1 MTDGAVNA
9 NTQTVGVFG
18 LGYVGCV
25 SAACLAK
32 AGWRVIGVDV
42 NPLKVDLINQ
52 GSSPV
57 FEPGLADVV
66 REVVEAG
73 RLRATTDPE
82 EAVGEAAFSLIC
94 VGTPSKPN
102 GALDATHIARVCE
115 DIGRALRPR
124 QGRHVVVVRSTVVPG
139 TAANIVTP
147 ALEQA
152 AHRQVG
158 KALAVC
164 VNPEFLREGTS
175 LQDFQHPPF
184 TLIGSDDPSAARD
197 VAAFYAGIDAP
208 LHLLDA
214 KTAEILKYA
223 CNAFHGLKVTFAN
236 EIGNICRALGID
248 GQEVMRVFC
257 EDTKLNLSAYY
268 LKPGF
273 AFGGSC
279 LPKDLRA
286 LVQQARQLDVET
298 PVLAAVL
305 QSNRHQVERAVDM
318 VLRTGKRR
326 VGLLGLSF
334 KPGTDDLRESPLVT
348 LAETLLGKGVQLAIY
363 DPDVSGAR
371 VMGANRAY
379 IEREIPHIWSLMRES
394 LAEVVAHAEAI
405 VIGNKVEQYR
415 KIETL
420 RQDGQ
425 IVIDLVR
432 MFDRRTGEDGRYQG
446 ICW

>member
-1 MTDGAVNA
+1 M
-9 NTQTVGVFG
+9 TQTLGVFG

-25 SAACLAK
+25 SAACFAN
-32 AGWRVIGVDV
+32 AGWQVIGVDV
-42 NPLKVDLINQ
+42 NSLKVDMIND
-52 GSSPV
+52 GNSPV
-57 FEPGLADVV
+57 VEPGVADLV
-66 REVVEAG
+66 RAEVAGG
-73 RLRATTDPE
+73 RLRATTDVC
-82 EAVGEAAFSLIC
+82 EAVEAASVSLIC

-102 GALDATHIARVCE
+102 GALDHTYVARVCE

-124 QGRHVVVVRSTVVPG
+124 RERHVVVVRSTVLPG
-139 TAANIVTP
+139 TTASVVIPTLERAAQRT
-147 ALEQA
+147 
-152 AHRQVG
+152 VG
-158 KALAVC
+158 DGVAVC

-175 LQDFQHPPF
+175 LQDFHHPAF
-184 TLIGSDDPSAARD
+184 TLIGSDDRSAARD
-197 VAAFYAGIDAP
+197 VADLYATVEAP
-208 LHLLDA
+208 LHIVDTKA
-214 KTAEILKYA
+214 AEIVKYA

-236 EIGNICRALGID
+236 EIGNVCRAMGID
-248 GQEVMRVFC
+248 SREVMRVFC
-257 EDTKLNLSAYY
+257 EDTKLNLSPYY

-286 LVQQARQLDVET
+286 LVYQARQVDVET

-305 QSNRHQVERAVDM
+305 QSNRQQVERAVDM

-348 LAETLLGKGVQLAIY
+348 LAETLLGKGMQLAIY

-394 LAEVVAHAEAI
+394 LADVLTHAETI
-405 VIGNKVEQYR
+405 VIGHKLEEYR
-415 KIETL
+415 QVETL
-420 RQDGQ
+420 RQNGQ
-425 IVIDLVR
+425 VVIDLVR
-432 MFDRRTGEDGRYQG
+432 LFDRRTGEDGRYQG

>member
-1 MTDGAVNA
+1 MTRTLA
-9 NTQTVGVFG
+9 VFG
-18 LGYVGCV
+18 LGYVGSV
-25 SAACLAK
+25 SAACFAE
-32 AGWRVIGVDV
+32 AGWQVIGVDA
-42 NPLKVDLINQ
+42 NSTKVDMINQ
-52 GSSPV
+52 GTSPV
-57 FEPGLADVV
+57 VEPGVAELV
-66 REVVEAG
+66 REVVASG
-73 RLRATTDPE
+73 RLRATTDPC
-82 EAVGEAAFSLIC
+82 EAVGAAALSLIC

-102 GALDATHIARVCE
+102 GALDTSYVARVCE
-115 DIGRALRPR
+115 DIGRALRSR
-124 QGRHVVVVRSTVVPG
+124 RERHVVVVRSTVLPG
-139 TAANIVTP
+139 TTASVVTP
-147 ALEQA
+147 MLEGA
-152 AHRQVG
+152 ARRKVG
-158 KALAVC
+158 DGIAVC

-175 LQDFQHPPF
+175 LQDFYHPAF
-184 TLIGSDDPSAARD
+184 TLIGSDDRDAARQVAELYTK
-197 VAAFYAGIDAP
+197 VAAPVRIVDIKA
-208 LHLLDA
+208 
-214 KTAEILKYA
+214 AEIVKYA

-236 EIGNICRALGID
+236 EIGNVCRALGID

-286 LVQQARQLDVET
+286 LVHQARQLDVET

-305 QSNRHQVERAVDM
+305 QSNRQQVERAVDM
-318 VLRTGKRR
+318 VLGTGKRR

-348 LAETLLGKGVQLAIY
+348 LAETLIGKGMQLAIY
-363 DPDVSGAR
+363 DPDVSGGR

-394 LAEVVAHAEAI
+394 LTDVVTHAETI
-405 VIGNKVEQYR
+405 VIGNKLEEYR
-415 KIETL
+415 QVETL

-425 IVIDLVR
+425 VVIDLVR
-432 MFDRRTGEDGRYQG
+432 MFDRHTGEDGRYQG

>member
-1 MTDGAVNA
+1 MT
-9 NTQTVGVFG
+9 TTLGVFG

-42 NPLKVDLINQ
+42 HDTKLDMINQ
-52 GSSPV
+52 GTSPV
-57 FEPGLADVV
+57 LEAGLADLV
-66 REVVEAG
+66 REQVAAG
-73 RLRATTDPE
+73 RLRATTDVA
-82 EAVGEAAFSLIC
+82 EAIGEAAFSLIC

-102 GALDATHIARVCE
+102 GAIDSTYVARVCE
-115 DIGRALRPR
+115 DIGRALRGRP
-124 QGRHVVVVRSTVVPG
+124 GRHVVVVRSTVVPG
-139 TAANIVTP
+139 TVDTVVRPTLERAAQR
-147 ALEQA
+147 AL
-152 AHRQVG
+152 G
-158 KALAVC
+158 DTLAVC

-175 LQDFQHPPF
+175 LHDFYNPPF
-184 TLIGSDDPSAARD
+184 TLIGSDDASAARE
-197 VAAFYAGIDAP
+197 VAALYASVPAP
-208 LHLLDA
+208 VHVVDIKA
-214 KTAEILKYA
+214 AEIVKYA

-248 GQEVMRVFC
+248 SREVMRVFC

-286 LVQQARQLDVET
+286 LVHRARQLDVET

-305 QSNRHQVERAVDM
+305 QSNRQQVERAVDM

-326 VGLLGLSF
+326 VGILGLTF

-348 LAETLLGKGVQLAIY
+348 LAETLLGKGMQLAIY
-363 DPDVSGAR
+363 DPDVSAAR

-379 IEREIPHIWSLMRES
+379 IEQEIPHI
-394 LAEVVAHAEAI
+394 
-405 VIGNKVEQYR
+405 
-415 KIETL
+415 
-420 RQDGQ
+420 
-425 IVIDLVR
+425 
-432 MFDRRTGEDGRYQG
+432 
-446 ICW
+446 

>member
-1 MTDGAVNA
+1 MT
-9 NTQTVGVFG
+9 TTLGVFG

-42 NPLKVDLINQ
+42 NDTKVDMINQ
-52 GSSPV
+52 GTSPV
-57 FEPGLADVV
+57 LEAGLADLV
-66 REVVEAG
+66 REQVAAG
-73 RLRATTDPE
+73 RLRATTDVA
-82 EAVGEAAFSLIC
+82 EAIGEAAFSLIC

-102 GALDATHIARVCE
+102 GAIDSTYVARVCE
-115 DIGRALRPR
+115 DIGRALRGRP
-124 QGRHVVVVRSTVVPG
+124 GRHVVVVRSTVVPG
-139 TAANIVTP
+139 TVDTVVRPTLERAAQR
-147 ALEQA
+147 AL
-152 AHRQVG
+152 G
-158 KALAVC
+158 DTLAVC

-175 LQDFQHPPF
+175 LHDFYNPPF
-184 TLIGSDDPSAARD
+184 TLIGSDDASAARE
-197 VAAFYAGIDAP
+197 VAALYASVPAP
-208 LHLLDA
+208 VHFVDTKA
-214 KTAEILKYA
+214 AEIVKYA

-248 GQEVMRVFC
+248 SREVMRVFC

-286 LVQQARQLDVET
+286 LVHRARQLDVET

-305 QSNRHQVERAVDM
+305 QSNRQQVERAVDM

-326 VGLLGLSF
+326 VGILGLTF

-348 LAETLLGKGVQLAIY
+348 LAETLLGKGMQLAIY
-363 DPDVSGAR
+363 DPDVSAAR

-379 IEREIPHIWSLMRES
+379 IEQEIPHIWSLMRDS
-394 LAEVVAHAEAI
+394 LRDVIEHAETI
-405 VIGNKVEQYR
+405 VIGNKLEDYR
-415 KIETL
+415 QVETL
-420 RQDGQ
+420 RSDGQ
-425 IVIDLVR
+425 VVIDLVR
-432 MFDRRTGEDGRYQG
+432 MFDKRTGEDGRYQG